1 MLILG
6 RADLEAVLEPREL
19 VDALARGFTDH
30 AAGRSRV
37 PSRASVPVT
46 DDGVLMLMP
55 AVDEAAV
62 GTKLVT
68 FYTGNQARGVPTIHA
83 TYVLMD
89 GVTGRPLALLEGS
102 FLTGLRTAATSA
114 LAARYLARKDAHTLV
129 CFGAGVQAGFQLR
142 CLTAELPIERVTV
155 IGRDPERARR
165 FSREWGE
172 RLHLPVAVTTDV
184 DDAVAA
190 ADVVTCATTA
200 VTPLFDGRRLRAGTH
215 VDGVGSF
222 QPTVR
227 EVDAETVRRARVVVD
242 QPATIDNAG
251 DIAIAVTDGVVTR
264 AHVVGDLAGVV
275 SGAVAGRTRPDEIT
289 FFKSEGFALEDLV
302 AARLA
307 YARAQARRLGREV
320 DLSSTRAA
328 VSGGDRKDHAF

>member
-6 RADLEAVLEPREL
+6 RADLEAVLEPCEL
-19 VDALARGFTDH
+19 IDALERGFADH

-37 PSRASVPVT
+37 PPRASVAVT
-46 DDGVLMLMP
+46 GDGVLMLMP
-55 AVDEAAV
+55 AVDDVAA

-68 FYTGNQARGVPTIHA
+68 FYADNQKRGVPTIHA

-89 GVTGRPLALLEGS
+89 GATGRPLAFMEGG

-114 LAARYLARKDAHTLV
+114 LAARHMARKESRTLV
-129 CFGAGVQAGFQLR
+129 CFGAGVQAGFQLL
-142 CLTAELPIERVTV
+142 CLSAELPIERVAV

-165 FSREWGE
+165 FAAEWST
-172 RLHLPVAVTTDV
+172 RLRRPVTVMTDG
-184 DDAVAA
+184 DAAVAA

-200 VTPLFDGRRLRAGTH
+200 VTPIFDGRRLSPGTH
-215 VDGVGSF
+215 VDGVGTF

-242 QPATIDNAG
+242 QPGTIDNAG
-251 DIAIAVTDGVVTR
+251 DIAIAIKEGVVTR

-275 SGAVAGRTRPDEIT
+275 SGAVAGRIRPEEIT

-307 YARAQARRLGREV
+307 YARAQARGLGREV
-320 DLSSTRAA
+320 D
-328 VSGGDRKDHAF
+328 F

>member
-1 MLILG
+1 MLILS
-6 RADLEAVLEPREL
+6 RADLEAVLQPRAL
-19 VDALARGFTDH
+19 IDALERGFADH

-37 PSRASVPVT
+37 PPRTTVPVT
-46 DDGVLMLMP
+46 DDGVLLLMP
-55 AVDEAAV
+55 AADGAAL

-83 TYVLMD
+83 TYMLMD
-89 GVTGRPLALLEGS
+89 GATGRPLALLEGG
-102 FLTGLRTAATSA
+102 FLTGLRTGAASA

-165 FSREWGE
+165 FAQEWAE
-172 RLHLPVAVTTDV
+172 RLHLPVAVTTDA
-184 DDAVAA
+184 DGAVAT
-190 ADVVTCATTA
+190 ADVITCATTA

-227 EVDAETVRRARVVVD
+227 ELDAETVRRARVVVD
-242 QPATIDNAG
+242 QPGTIDNAG
-251 DIAIAVTDGVVTR
+251 DIAIAISEGVVTH
-264 AHVVGDLAGVV
+264 AHVVGDLAAVV
-275 SGAVAGRTRPDEIT
+275 SGAITGRTRSDEIT
-289 FFKSEGFALEDLV
+289 LFKSEGFALEDLV
-302 AARLA
+302 AAQLA
-307 YARAQARRLGREV
+307 YRRAKARGLGREI
-320 DLSSTRAA
+320 DLT
-328 VSGGDRKDHAF
+328 

>member
-1 MLILG
+1 VLILG

-19 VDALARGFTDH
+19 IDALERGFADH

-37 PSRASVPVT
+37 PPRTTVPVT
-46 DDGVLMLMP
+46 GDGVLLLMP
-55 AVDEAAV
+55 AADEAAL

-89 GVTGRPLALLEGS
+89 GATGRPQALLEGG
-102 FLTGLRTAATSA
+102 FLTGLRTGAASA
-114 LAARYLARKDAHTLV
+114 LAARYLARKDARTLV

-155 IGRDPERARR
+155 IGRDPDRARR
-165 FSREWGE
+165 FGREWGE
-172 RLHLPVAVTTDV
+172 RLHLPVAVATDA
-184 DDAVAA
+184 DGAVAT

-200 VTPLFDGRRLRAGTH
+200 ITPLFDGRRLRAGTH

-227 EVDAETVRRARVVVD
+227 ELDAETVRRARVVVD
-242 QPATIDNAG
+242 QPGTVDNAG
-251 DIAIAVTDGVVTR
+251 DIAIAISEGVVTR
-264 AHVVGDLAGVV
+264 AHVVGDLAAVV
-275 SGAVAGRTRPDEIT
+275 SGAVPGRTRPDEIT
-289 FFKSEGFALEDLV
+289 LFKSEGFALEDLV

-307 YARAQARRLGREV
+307 YARATARGIGREI
-320 DLSSTRAA
+320 DLT
-328 VSGGDRKDHAF
+328 